1 MSIRSLNELA
11 DHVKAKGNRTRIAV
25 AVAEDTNTL
34 GAILR
39 ASAEGFVLPILL
51 GSEERIRKLCV
62 QEGLDP
68 ADSRFIDIQDEYKAT
83 KEAVRMVRCGEADV
97 LMKGL
102 VGTDKLLRAV
112 LNKEE
117 GLLPPKAV
125 MSYVCALELPRYHKL
140 LFLPDTAVLPYPD
153 MDQKL
158 AMIRYSVQMAHK
170 FGIEDPKVALISA
183 TEKPTEAL
191 PASMEYA
198 QICKMAER
206 GQVKGCTIDGP
217 LDLFLACDPS
227 SLEIKGVAS
236 PLAGDADVLIFPNL
250 EASNSFYKGLMLFAG
265 GELAGLIQGT
275 VKPVIVMSRSESE
288 DSKYYCIALSCL
300 MAEES

>member
-1 MSIRSLNELA
+1 
-11 DHVKAKGNRTRIAV
+11 
-25 AVAEDTNTL
+25 
-34 GAILR
+34 
-39 ASAEGFVLPILL
+39 
-51 GSEERIRKLCV
+51 
-62 QEGLDP
+62 
-68 ADSRFIDIQDEYKAT
+68 
-83 KEAVRMVRCGEADV
+83 
-97 LMKGL
+97 
-102 VGTDKLLRAV
+102 
-112 LNKEE
+112 
-117 GLLPPKAV
+117 

-140 LFLPDTAVLPYPD
+140 LFLSDTAVLPYPD